1 MFISFFWIALSKKSC
16 KLKLIAYFLLT
27 SLMLVLSGFLT
38 VTDSIK
44 ISTSL
49 RSFSAILFNVFLISI
64 PPFLFQLFSRLIDN
78 RKEGYHRNY
87 YISYILLI
95 INILS
100 FIYLTYL
107 EPSQIFM
114 YELAEQMIN
123 YVNVSLILFIFPI
136 STIFYWFKTFFV
148 IKKRIH
154 ENDLVRK
161 LLFNLFFSYSA
172 LLICFTIQLKFKEGI
187 WFSLFYCTVI
197 YFLISI
203 LILGINEFKNQKTNE
218 NYNEKDIDIE
228 ENVFFEQI
236 HEKLEPSL
244 IQNRSF
250 LNPKF
255 TLKDCAKSIGTNEKY
270 LSSYLNKIHKMNFN
284 TFINYYRVE
293 RAKELLH
300 STDSDKYTI
309 EAIAQM
315 SGFNSKSSF
324 NAVFK
329 KHTGLTPSEFKLNK

>member
-1 MFISFFWIALSKKSC
+1 MLFASF
-16 KLKLIAYFLLT
+16 LILTGYF
-27 SLMLVLSGFLT
+27 T
-38 VTDSIK
+38 VTETSVIN
-44 ISTSL
+44 STIA
-49 RSFSAILFNVFLISI
+49 SFSALIFSVFLITI
-64 PPFLFQLFSRLIDN
+64 PPYFYHFYSRILDN
-78 RKEGYHRNY
+78 KFKPIYKNY
-87 YISYILLI
+87 FISYIVFS
-95 INILS
+95 INMLS
-100 FIYLTYL
+100 FIYVTFLN
-107 EPSQIFM
+107 SNKGFI
-114 YELAEQMIN
+114 YELAEKMIN
-123 YVNVSLILFIFPI
+123 YTNFLVVLFIFPI
-136 STIFYWFKTFFV
+136 TTIFYWFKTFFV

-244 IQNRSF
+244 IQNKSF

-284 TFINYYRVE
+284 TFINNYRVE

-300 STDSDKYTI
+300 SIDSDKYTI

-324 NAVFK
+324 NSVFK

>member
-1 MFISFFWIALSKKSC
+1 
-16 KLKLIAYFLLT
+16 
-27 SLMLVLSGFLT
+27 
-38 VTDSIK
+38 
-44 ISTSL
+44 
-49 RSFSAILFNVFLISI
+49 
-64 PPFLFQLFSRLIDN
+64 
-78 RKEGYHRNY
+78 
-87 YISYILLI
+87 
-95 INILS
+95 
-100 FIYLTYL
+100 
-107 EPSQIFM
+107 
-114 YELAEQMIN
+114 
-123 YVNVSLILFIFPI
+123 
-136 STIFYWFKTFFV
+136 
-148 IKKRIH
+148 
-154 ENDLVRK
+154 
-161 LLFNLFFSYSA
+161 
-172 LLICFTIQLKFKEGI
+172 
-187 WFSLFYCTVI
+187 
-197 YFLISI
+197 
-203 LILGINEFKNQKTNE
+203 LGINEFKNQKTNE